1 MNQSFLFFEL
11 IGIFI
16 VHWLILEPQTYV
28 VVEQFI
34 AENIPLLSGRLVQ
47 NSETTTAMYRH
58 SPRKLL
64 CPLKDG
70 SHQIFKCEKFKKM
83 STEERHINVKAL
95 GLCFNCLSQ
104 NHLLKDCLSKSTCRI
119 NNCNQRHNTLLH

>member
-28 VVEQFI
+28 VVEQFG

-47 NSETTTAMYRH
+47 ITPTNHVPATLQQQH
-58 SPRKLL
+58 
-64 CPLKDG
+64 
-70 SHQIFKCEKFKKM
+70 F
-83 STEERHINVKAL
+83 INTYTNPE
-95 GLCFNCLSQ
+95 GCHLS
-104 NHLLKDCLSKSTCRI
+104 NLFHPSKRS
-119 NNCNQRHNTLLH
+119 Q